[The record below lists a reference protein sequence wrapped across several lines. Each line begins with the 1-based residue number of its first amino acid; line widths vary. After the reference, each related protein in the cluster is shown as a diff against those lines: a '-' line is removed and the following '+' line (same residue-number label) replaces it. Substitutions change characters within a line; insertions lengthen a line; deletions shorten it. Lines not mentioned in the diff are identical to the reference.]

1 MGIVSDER
9 TLTDECA
16 HTSRHAE
23 QRGSQSCVR
32 EVRIV
37 GLRDVAAHHALN
49 APALLKEKRREGE
62 MEKEGQIGGLEVD
75 EQRLAAAD
83 PDGLYLF
90 MLEEYPY
97 MMTPDHVAAFTGT
110 TSQEIRKL
118 LGRGEMQGC
127 RIGIRWLV
135 PKLGLLN
142 YLYKDR
148 RVEEGEPY
156 GNTEMRQALQ
166 S

>member
-1 MGIVSDER
+1 
-9 TLTDECA
+9 
-16 HTSRHAE
+16 
-23 QRGSQSCVR
+23 
-32 EVRIV
+32 
-37 GLRDVAAHHALN
+37 
-49 APALLKEKRREGE
+49 

-127 RIGIRWLV
+127 RIGIRCARAEAGTAQL
-135 PKLGLLN
+135 P
-142 YLYKDR
+142 
-148 RVEEGEPY
+148 
-156 GNTEMRQALQ
+156 LQ
-166 S
+166 GSPC